1 MFQQLLYISS
11 VTRPMLRIDIEQ
23 ILFTARRHNLRNEI
37 TGILIAS
44 NRRFMQVLEG
54 DRIMVRDTYNRICRD
69 ERHSASLIL
78 RETETSERQFG
89 DWSMAS
95 QYLDDTQL
103 GMMTSMVRDAVS
115 GCDIITSGYLM
126 GFAEQGM
133 AA

>member
-1 MFQQLLYISS
+1 MFCQLLYISS

-23 ILFTARRHNLRNEI
+23 ILFTARRHNQRNEI
-37 TGILIAS
+37 TGLLIAS

-54 DRIMVRDTYNRICRD
+54 DKAMVFETFHRICRD
-69 ERHSASLIL
+69 DRHSASLIL
-78 RETETSERQFG
+78 RETEIAERQFA

-95 QYLDDTQL
+95 QYMDDGQL

-115 GCDIITSGYLM
+115 ECDLITSGYLT